1 MIDDAA
7 QGVTDI
13 VRGEDLFMATNL
25 HRILQ
30 ALLDLPT
37 PNYHHHALIRDS
49 AGQKLS
55 KSLRAKP
62 LRSYRQ
68 EGFSRKDVLARLGL
82 PARVLGTSVPS

>member
-1 MIDDAA
+1 
-7 QGVTDI
+7 
-13 VRGEDLFMATNL
+13 MATNL

-37 PNYHHHALIRDS
+37 PNYHHHALVRDS
-49 AGQKLS
+49 AGQKLA

-68 EGFSRKDVLARLGL
+68 EGMRREDVLARLGL
-82 PARVLGTSVPS
+82 PATALGTSVPT